1 MCSPWGTG
9 MGAGDALRKLPQDL
23 VTPDVRALAVEIKAM
38 RERVDAL
45 EKYLSESIANL
56 KGETK
61 AGFEHIVSQLRPH
74 ERVAHLEEERDPKRL
89 PDSKQ

>member
-1 MCSPWGTG
+1 

-45 EKYLSESIANL
+45 EKYLSKSIANL

-61 AGFEHIVSQLRPH
+61 AGFEYIDSQLRPH
-74 ERVAHLEEERDPKRL
+74 ERVARLEEERDPKRL

>member
-1 MCSPWGTG
+1 

-38 RERVDAL
+38 RARVDAL

-61 AGFEHIVSQLRPH
+61 AGV
-74 ERVAHLEEERDPKRL
+74 
-89 PDSKQ
+89 